1 MGTVIG
7 RGQCKTPRGKLVAV
21 SVRLDG
27 IDGNDIRIVEAHV
40 DGDFLI
46 DVRGSSDD
54 SAAIVGA
61 VADGADGGDG
71 ADGVVTADVAADDMT
86 LIADLKRAIARQSPP
101 IDQDRFRGDLI
112 TVLTD
117 HPRAGLVGVSPDA
130 IITATGRAIRDAGAD
145 DPTGIGIVTANHTD
159 SAVADSA
166 VPDAP
171 SPDAPGL
178 FAERWHDL
186 HLQIVLD
193 AEPYAPALQMAL
205 DQTIAEAVAAGSM
218 PPTLRFW
225 RWAGPAVVIGAYQSV
240 RNEVDAQA
248 AAAAGFDVVRRVTGG
263 GAMFVRPDDTITY
276 SLYVPAAFVAGIPAE
291 ESYRLCD
298 AWAFAALRS
307 LGVPAVP
314 QPLNDIAMPDGG
326 KIGGAAQRRFSAR
339 RGSSGP
345 GCVLH
350 HVTMA
355 YDIDAEQMVRILRVS
370 REKLSDKG
378 VRSAKKRVEPIRMS
392 TTLSRERFVEALR
405 RHALADIAGARSAEL
420 PADIIDRARA
430 LAVERF
436 SNPEWTYRID

>member
-1 MGTVIG
+1 MGAVIG

-27 IDGNDIRIVEAHV
+27 IGGEDIRIVEAHV

-54 SAAIVGA
+54 PAAIAGA
-61 VADGADGGDG
+61 GTDGDANTG
-71 ADGVVTADVAADDMT
+71 VAADDMT
-86 LIADLKRAIARQSPP
+86 LIADLERTIERQSPP
-101 IDQDRFRGDLI
+101 IDPDRFRADLI

-117 HPRAGLVGVSPDA
+117 HPHAGLVGVSPDA
-130 IITATGRAIRDAGAD
+130 IITATGRAIRDAGGD
-145 DPTGIGIVTANHTD
+145 DATGTGVVTANQ
-159 SAVADSA
+159 ADSA

-171 SPDAPGL
+171 SLDGQGL

-186 HLQIVLD
+186 HPQIILD

-248 AAAAGFDVVRRVTGG
+248 AAVAGFDVVRRVTGG

-276 SLYVPAAFVAGIPAE
+276 SLYVPASFVAGIPAE

-298 AWAFAALRS
+298 AWAFSALRS

-326 KIGGAAQRRFSAR
+326 KIGGAAQRRFPAR

-355 YDIDAEQMVRILRVS
+355 YDIDAEQMVRMLRVS

-378 VRSAKKRVEPIRMS
+378 VRSAKRRVEPIRMN

-420 PADIIDRARA
+420 SVDTIDRARA
-430 LAVERF
+430 LAAERF
-436 SNPEWTYRID
+436 SNPAWTYRID